1 MSENEATNAKCNRAS
16 GRRRKAFRCRKR
28 RSFKLDAGTTLPNK
42 WALKRLSLSI
52 HGHFIRAKHIDM
64 PFSAASRGI
73 FLAGVHTEAKEQ
85 SSVAPFSQGSTSLG
99 FEPHAI
105 TTTGWLRSV

>member
-1 MSENEATNAKCNRAS
+1 MPSATGLAGAGGNRSSAENGVHSSWMQGLHCPIS
-16 GRRRKAFRCRKR
+16 GHLTDSPA
-28 RSFKLDAGTTLPNK
+28 
-42 WALKRLSLSI
+42 I
-52 HGHFIRAKHIDM
+52 HSHFIRGKHIDM

-73 FLAGVHTEAKEQ
+73 FSAGDHTEAKEQ